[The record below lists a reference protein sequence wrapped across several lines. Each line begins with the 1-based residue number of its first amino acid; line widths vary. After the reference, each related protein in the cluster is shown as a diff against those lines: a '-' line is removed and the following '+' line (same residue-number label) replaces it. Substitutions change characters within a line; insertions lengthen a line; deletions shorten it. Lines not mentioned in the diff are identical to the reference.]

1 MLQIKIEQTNRIE
14 KETGLTCL
22 DDCIATLAH
31 YYGCHYEMMY
41 ADGFAILGNGCEC
54 RFASSYFIRLVNGP
68 RNLTDYHGL
77 TLHKKGPFTKRRMK
91 KLIRDEIEE
100 GRPVL
105 LLFDPFWCPWDWG
118 FQQYSN
124 EEGHCF
130 LVADVT
136 EEGLVCVDPYFEK
149 EAELL
154 PFEYFQEGIRGIY
167 LVEYTGE
174 RSVSADEYKECLE
187 KLFVHCKDQ
196 KYFEGL
202 RSLIDELAYRDN
214 IFNEVPSDE
223 LFWRSPLVG
232 ILLRMNQSIQSISG
246 FVRYVA
252 GELENEDLMALGERI
267 WNLAITWKQARKL
280 ITKLYLALGD
290 ENKGILYT
298 GDLGYKDNEGFLYIR
313 GRKSRFGK
321 VYGKRIDLAYLEI
334 QLECELQ
341 IHAVLLSDDKK
352 IFIYTDSGKWQ
363 SAAKYIQ
370 LKTGF
375 PSHVLECKELAE
387 LPRNESG
394 KVRRHLCSI
403 YH

>member
-68 RNLTDYHGL
+68 SNLTDYHGL

-91 KLIRDEIEE
+91 KLIRDEIE
-100 GRPVL
+100 
-105 LLFDPFWCPWDWG
+105 
-118 FQQYSN
+118 
-124 EEGHCF
+124 
-130 LVADVT
+130 
-136 EEGLVCVDPYFEK
+136 
-149 EAELL
+149 
-154 PFEYFQEGIRGIY
+154 
-167 LVEYTGE
+167 
-174 RSVSADEYKECLE
+174 
-187 KLFVHCKDQ
+187 
-196 KYFEGL
+196 EGL

-267 WNLAITWKQARKL
+267 WNLAITWKQGRKL